1 MSFSASPDMALS
13 EQERRS
19 RRRRN
24 VALGLVLAAFIVLIY
39 IVSIVKMGG

>member
-1 MSFSASPDMALS
+1 MLCPTWSEMVLS
-13 EQERRS
+13 EQEKRS

-24 VALGLVLAAFIVLIY
+24 VALGIVLGAFIVLLY

>member
-1 MSFSASPDMALS
+1 MALS
-13 EQERRS
+13 EQEKRS

-24 VALGLVLAAFIVLIY
+24 VALGIVLGAFIVLIY

>member
-1 MSFSASPDMALS
+1 MLCPAWSEMVLT
-13 EQERRS
+13 EQEKRS

-24 VALGLVLAAFIVLIY
+24 AALGLALGAFIVLLY